1 MKTEMNHNL
10 LTRKIQNIK
19 CMKYSDQSLKF
30 IARVIED
37 LRNNTM
43 EKRRKIFTNIFSA

>member
-1 MKTEMNHNL
+1 ME
-10 LTRKIQNIK
+10 
-19 CMKYSDQSLKF
+19 YSEQTVKF

-43 EKRRKIFTNIFSA
+43 EKGASFEQSYFLHKG

>member
-1 MKTEMNHNL
+1 MKTDMNHNL
-10 LTRKIQNIK
+10 LAQKIENTKRMEYYEQ
-19 CMKYSDQSLKF
+19 MVKF

-43 EKRRKIFTNIFSA
+43 GKGARF